1 MISLRNIHK
10 SFGNL
15 EVLKGIDLDI
25 QQGEMVSI
33 VGPSGAGKT
42 TLLQIMGTLDRPN
55 EGSLRIADTD
65 VTRLSSSALAH
76 FRNAHIGFIFQF
88 HQLLPEFTALENVM
102 MPALIA
108 STSKRAAKERAEELL
123 DYMGLADRA
132 AHKPAALSGGEK
144 QRVAAARALMNK
156 PDIIFADEPTGS
168 LDSKNRAE
176 LQELFFQLR
185 RDLGQTFVIVTHDEA
200 FAQQCDRCIHMMDG
214 KISDDERKADET
226 VLKETNE
233 VAASSEEK
241 AELSAQDVEPS
252 EEKAETSAQAIEPS
266 EEKAET
272 SEEKAEPSAQ
282 DAEAVETKGEE
293 ASSFSE
299 TNRQE

>member
-1 MISLRNIHK
+1 MKADTQMISLRNIRK

-55 EGSLRIADTD
+55 EGTLHIADTD
-65 VTRLSSSALAH
+65 VTRLSSSALSH

-108 STSKRAAKERAEELL
+108 GTSKRAAKERAEELL
-123 DYMGLADRA
+123 DYMGLADRS

-214 KISDDERKADET
+214 KISDDERKAEADAPVEMD
-226 VLKETNE
+226 NE
-233 VAASSEEK
+233 EAPLAVSP
-241 AELSAQDVEPS
+241 AENG
-252 EEKAETSAQAIEPS
+252 
-266 EEKAET
+266 
-272 SEEKAEPSAQ
+272 
-282 DAEAVETKGEE
+282 EAVATTFD
-293 ASSFSE
+293 APAL
-299 TNRQE
+299 

>member
-1 MISLRNIHK
+1 MKADTQMISLRNIRK

-55 EGSLRIADTD
+55 EGTLHIADTD
-65 VTRLSSSALAH
+65 VTRLSSSALSH

-108 STSKRAAKERAEELL
+108 GTSKRAAKERAEELL

-214 KISDDERKADET
+214 KISDDERKAEADAPVEMD
-226 VLKETNE
+226 NE
-233 VAASSEEK
+233 EAPLAVSP
-241 AELSAQDVEPS
+241 AENG
-252 EEKAETSAQAIEPS
+252 
-266 EEKAET
+266 
-272 SEEKAEPSAQ
+272 
-282 DAEAVETKGEE
+282 EAVANSLE
-293 ASSFSE
+293 APA
-299 TNRQE
+299 Q

>member
-55 EGSLRIADTD
+55 EGTLRIADTD
-65 VTRLSSSALAH
+65 VTRLSSSALSH

-108 STSKRAAKERAEELL
+108 GTSKRAAKERAEELL

-226 VLKETNE
+226 ALKETNE
-233 VAASSEEK
+233 VAASSSENAASSEEK
-241 AELSAQDVEPS
+241 AELSAQDVEAF
-252 EEKAETSAQAIEPS
+252 EEKVASSAQDIEPS

-272 SEEKAEPSAQ
+272 SVQ
-282 DAEAVETKGEE
+282 DAEAIETKGEE
-293 ASSFSE
+293 ASSISE